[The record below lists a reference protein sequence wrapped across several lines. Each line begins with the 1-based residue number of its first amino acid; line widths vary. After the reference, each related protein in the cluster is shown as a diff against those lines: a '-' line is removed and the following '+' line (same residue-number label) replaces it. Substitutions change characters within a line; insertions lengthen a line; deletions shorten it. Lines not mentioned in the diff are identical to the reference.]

1 MFSTLLSKAL
11 GIALLAL
18 IFGNHAHG
26 SELTPYVPNDLVC
39 PPNSYARLYAQQ
51 LRIHRPAAQVHEPYQ
66 VVFSTYRGMAGTVI
80 TNTTGTDNLPGA
92 ARSGPFGGATYN
104 ETLSFYR
111 KRSDLLTW
119 SYLGKGL
126 TFTLP
131 GHPTLTSLW
140 LQRDVRIQSICGGQA
155 TYIDVL
161 TFSCSDNQIA
171 NYDIWY
177 TFHNSVFQEM
187 AANLRAPVLAG
198 DCPVNLEKE
207 SV

>member
-11 GIALLAL
+11 GITLLAL

-39 PPNSYARLYAQQ
+39 PSNSYASFTHNNYAYIAP
-51 LRIHRPAAQVHEPYQ
+51 LRKFTNLTKSFFDLSWYG
-66 VVFSTYRGMAGTVI
+66 STVI

-126 TFTLP
+126 TLTLP
-131 GHPTLTSLW
+131 GHPTLTSYGYNEMF
-140 LQRDVRIQSICGGQA
+140 RFQSICGGHA

-187 AANLRAPVLAG
+187 AANLGAPVLAG